1 MFKCFTRMFHFSCN
15 GFSLFAGK
23 PLRTNTPF
31 STRTGKSLAGEQALL
46 CGRAKRVSRERAS
59 ERRSPSALRSLVL
72 ARHAQIGEL
81 SRRLEKAKIVECK
94 IRSMRSRLLFL
105 LSGVFSPMGRHH
117 LKRTWTRSRD
127 LTEFPGCKGLKT
139 RWMCKKKL
147 LFYFLGVLLV
157 EAFIK
162 VSIQSVLVMKL
173 EENERFLGIW
183 PLYLPIR
190 E

>member
-1 MFKCFTRMFHFSCN
+1 MFHSHVSLQLQWFFTFCRQAFANQYTILYKN
-15 GFSLFAGK
+15 GKK
-23 PLRTNTPF
+23 PSR
-31 STRTGKSLAGEQALL
+31 
-46 CGRAKRVSRERAS
+46 RAKRVSRERAS

-105 LSGVFSPMGRHH
+105 LSGVFSPVGRHH

-139 RWMCKKKL
+139 R
-147 LFYFLGVLLV
+147 
-157 EAFIK
+157 
-162 VSIQSVLVMKL
+162 
-173 EENERFLGIW
+173 
-183 PLYLPIR
+183 
-190 E
+190 